1 MREKRQDQL
10 EDELPNEQAE
20 EWRPQRYACPNSTLT
35 VTLCITRGRSVGK
48 THQLT
53 KQRASIGNIGGNA
66 DMQIDDPETSALH
79 CAVAITD
86 NGVRLYDLDSVNGTY
101 VDDVQI
107 QVADLEELST
117 FRVGS
122 TEFVVWI
129 AFTQPE

>member
-1 MREKRQDQL
+1 MRENAQEELQD
-10 EDELPNEQAE
+10 DSRHEQAE
-20 EWRPQRYACPNSTLT
+20 EWRPQRYASPNSTPT
-35 VTLCITRGRSVGK
+35 VTLCITRGRSIGK

-53 KQRASIGNIGGNA
+53 KRQASIGNIGGNA

-101 VDDVQI
+101 VDDVPV

-117 FRVGS
+117 FRIGS

-129 AFTQPE
+129 AVTT

>member
-1 MREKRQDQL
+1 MRENAQ
-10 EDELPNEQAE
+10 DELQDDSRHEQAE
-20 EWRPQRYACPNSTLT
+20 EWRAQRYASPNSPPT
-35 VTLCITRGRSVGK
+35 VTLCITRGRSTGK
-48 THQLT
+48 THLLT
-53 KQRASIGNIGGNA
+53 KRASIGHISGNA

-101 VDDVQI
+101 VDDVRI

-129 AFTQPE
+129 AVTT

>member
-1 MREKRQDQL
+1 MREKMQEELRS
-10 EDELPNEQAE
+10 ELPERVAE
-20 EWRPQRYACPNSTLT
+20 EWRPHRNAWPNSTPT

-53 KQRASIGNIGGNA
+53 NQRASIGNIGGSA

-101 VDDVQI
+101 VDDVRV
-107 QVADLEELST
+107 QVSDLEELST
-117 FRVGS
+117 FRIGS

-129 AFTQPE
+129 AVT